1 MSLFIPYKLTFS
13 KPRPRY
19 TYSALCRFCV
29 NVWTRR
35 HETISENC
43 LTLWRLNSQIKRR
56 AWFPVTS
63 ASRTLF
69 CWLLPTY
76 LPWYCRKLL
85 CVTYSVTLR
94 YSTVLTVLTLQ
105 FSPVKVYFPAFEKV
119 ISKLCAF
126 TYCMSSSL
134 REKRVCTGKSL
145 LRFRLNKLSQGSW
158 NLEIY

>member
-1 MSLFIPYKLTFS
+1 MIPCDFCFGNIILLTA
-13 KPRPRY
+13 PNI
-19 TYSALCRFCV
+19 SALM
-29 NVWTRR
+29 
-35 HETISENC
+35 
-43 LTLWRLNSQIKRR
+43 
-56 AWFPVTS
+56 
-63 ASRTLF
+63 
-69 CWLLPTY
+69 LPEITMRDPFY
-76 LPWYCRKLL
+76 
-85 CVTYSVTLR
+85 TLR

-126 TYCMSSSL
+126 TYCMSSSR